1 MAQFDR
7 NGPGAKLRAEPS
19 RRAYVKDKLRLPET
33 GSGKDSEEQEEN
45 TSEQVIRTGSEAA
58 GEVTSQATRSYYR
71 DKLRQERGANNA
83 QVDQAKGK
91 KTEGSHAQSKKK
103 HKERVAKSGS
113 AGKSASKTAKGAGTK
128 AAEESRKLMQR
139 AVQAVAENP
148 GGALIVLVVGLI
160 LIVVIAIAGMFGLI
174 APGGG
179 NAMLGASY
187 TAQDMDI
194 LGAEEDY
201 CAFEEQIKSNAYQA
215 ITTYPDYN
223 EYAFH
228 LDEIGHD
235 PHVLA
240 SYLTVTKE
248 DYTQMG
254 VKATSLA
261 LVQAQYKLEYTREEQ
276 IRTRWVTKTKWET
289 RTRLEEK
296 TRYKLVWD
304 AEKKSFVLQSETY
317 MAEVEY
323 QVKVTYQEE
332 EEYTYHILHVNLT
345 NYGLEAV
352 VDAVMTAEQKE
363 RYQVLLS
370 TKGNKSYLF
379 E

>member
-1 MAQFDR
+1 
-7 NGPGAKLRAEPS
+7 
-19 RRAYVKDKLRLPET
+19 
-33 GSGKDSEEQEEN
+33 
-45 TSEQVIRTGSEAA
+45 
-58 GEVTSQATRSYYR
+58 
-71 DKLRQERGANNA
+71 
-83 QVDQAKGK
+83 
-91 KTEGSHAQSKKK
+91 
-103 HKERVAKSGS
+103 
-113 AGKSASKTAKGAGTK
+113 
-128 AAEESRKLMQR
+128 
-139 AVQAVAENP
+139 
-148 GGALIVLVVGLI
+148 
-160 LIVVIAIAGMFGLI
+160 
-174 APGGG
+174 
-179 NAMLGASY
+179 MLGASY
-187 TAQDMDI
+187 TAKDMDI

-370 TKGNKSYLF
+370 TKGNKGYLF